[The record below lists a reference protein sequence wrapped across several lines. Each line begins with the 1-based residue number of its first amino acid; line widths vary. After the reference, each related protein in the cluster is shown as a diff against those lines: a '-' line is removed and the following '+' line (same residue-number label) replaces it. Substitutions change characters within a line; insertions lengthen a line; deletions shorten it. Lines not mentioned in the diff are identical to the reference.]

1 MNNPVL
7 NSLLCALA
15 ILGTLRAAERP
26 NILFIFADDL
36 GWSDVGFNGSRYY
49 ETPRIDRLAA
59 EGMRFTDSYVAAPN
73 CSPSRATLMFG
84 QYPPRTG
91 CYTVGGEEG
100 GGEVNAELRRVTSP
114 KSVKTIPVEK
124 VCVARPLTSAGYSTA
139 VFGKWHLGDYR
150 EFLPTE
156 RGFQQGFII
165 PNPHRQEDFGPFE
178 TRPPVENAKG
188 VYQSDFLADAALKF
202 IAANREKPFFVYLSF
217 FNSVHATHE
226 GSHIPPDEQV
236 RARYAA
242 KPPVGDDKDPAFA
255 AKVERLDQ
263 VVGRVLDQIEALKL
277 AQNTLV
283 VFYSDNGGVGGYR
296 AMGDHGTRSY
306 TDNAPLRGGKS
317 TLYEG
322 GIRVP
327 LAMRW
332 PGVIR
337 PGSVCETP
345 VTSVD
350 FYPTFLELC
359 GAKADPAYTLDGVSL
374 MPLLKGEPLNDPGRA
389 IFWHFPVYYGNKQKN
404 GVWVNTPCS
413 AIRADDF
420 KLIEFFEDNRLELY
434 NLREDIGET
443 KNLASS
449 DHERATAMHRKLQQW
464 QADTRAFIPHRNP

>member
-1 MNNPVL
+1 M
-7 NSLLCALA
+7 
-15 ILGTLRAAERP
+15 GAANAAKTARP
-26 NILFIFADDL
+26 NALFIFADDL

-73 CSPSRATLMFG
+73 CAPSRATLMFG

-100 GGEVNAELRRVTSP
+100 GGEANAELRTVTSP
-114 KSVKTIPVEK
+114 KSIKTIPVEK
-124 VCVARPLTSAGYSTA
+124 ICVARPLSDAGYNTA

-156 RGFQQGFII
+156 RGFQHGFVI
-165 PNPHRQEDFGPFE
+165 PNPHRLDDFGPFE
-178 TRPPVENAKG
+178 TRPTVENAKG
-188 VYQSDFLADAALKF
+188 VYQSDFLANEALKF
-202 IAANREKPFFVYLSF
+202 IEANREKPFFVYLSF

-226 GSHIPPDEQV
+226 GSHIAPDV
-236 RARYAA
+236 ALKAKYAT
-242 KPPVGDDKDPAFA
+242 KPPVGGDKDPAFA

-263 VVGRVLDQIEALKL
+263 IVGRVLDKL
-277 AQNTLV
+277 DDLQLAKNTLV
-283 VFYSDNGGVGGYR
+283 IFYSDNGGVGGYR
-296 AMGDHGTRSY
+296 AMGDKGTRSY

-337 PGSVCETP
+337 PGSVCATP

-359 GAKADPAYTLDGVSL
+359 GANVDVTYPLDGISL
-374 MPLLKGEPLNDPGRA
+374 VPLLKGEELKDPNRA
-389 IFWHFPVYYGNKQKN
+389 IFWHFPVYYGNKKKN

-413 AIRADDF
+413 AIRAGDF
-420 KLIEFFEDNRLELY
+420 KLIEFFEDNHLELY
-434 NLREDIGET
+434 NLRHDIGEM
-443 KNLASS
+443 KNLASLNP
-449 DHERATAMHRKLQQW
+449 DRARQLHEKLKQW
-464 QADTRAFIPHRNP
+464 QADTRAFIPKRIANKQ